1 MTLQHFYQDADATET
16 QEWLEAFAAIVER
29 EGAERAKFILQ
40 VLNAHAHRYGVQ
52 LSRLNTPYLNTIS
65 PHEEQMLAGDP
76 YMERRIRSL
85 IRWNALAIVM
95 RANDNDD
102 ELGGHIATCDL
113 VLGLIIFSALL
124 PIRLVVI

>member
-1 MTLQHFYQDADATET
+1 MTLQNFYQDADATET

-65 PHEEQMLAGDP
+65 PHEESDVGRRPLYGASHSLVNSLECLGDGDA
-76 YMERRIRSL
+76 RQ
-85 IRWNALAIVM
+85 
-95 RANDNDD
+95 
-102 ELGGHIATCDL
+102 
-113 VLGLIIFSALL
+113 
-124 PIRLVVI
+124 